1 MRVEPSL
8 HRRSVSMTIK
18 GTADGGAMPG
28 RQAGSGDGKYNAESP
43 KQDSQKNVQLS
54 LQTKHFAHLGL
65 INLWWYTCLIEVGHP
80 AAPAPEDGAAGAV
93 RDLPDAAGR
102 DVPRAEGL
110 RACVCCVSY

>member
-1 MRVEPSL
+1 MEPCQ
-8 HRRSVSMTIK
+8 
-18 GTADGGAMPG
+18 AG
-28 RQAGSGDGKYNAESP
+28 RQGQVMASTMPRA
-43 KQDSQKNVQLS
+43 
-54 LQTKHFAHLGL
+54 QTRTAKKMFNCHFRRNTWNHLGL